1 MKGLAGQFALTL
13 RLHFRNRMALIYSY
27 IFPTIFLVAFWVL
40 YRYETPPIVRH
51 MGELLTVTILGGAC
65 FGLPTSM
72 VSDRERGVWRRF
84 RLTPV
89 RTFNVV
95 ASTVAARYVLLLL
108 AGLVQLGLAML
119 IGMPAPRHPLGLFV
133 AFTCVSFAFLGLG
146 LVIATMADN
155 VPAVQALGQCIFL
168 PMLIIGGVAVPLE
181 SLPDWAQHVAAFFP
195 GRYAVEALRATVMGG
210 GLGAA
215 RFSIGALVLIG
226 AAGCLAG
233 GRLFRWDA
241 QQRFARLAGKG
252 WVAVAIVAWV
262 AVGLAA
268 ETKQRTLVSNTARNV
283 PAPRGAAAAPTTAAP
298 AAATGSRPPTPLVA
312 TPTAAERAAAQSTTP
327 PPAGTAVPSAGAR
340 GATARTDA
348 AAESAPPASRPAP
361 APRVARTSP
370 SAEEPGT
377 APSATPP
384 TATPTPPARA
394 SSGATA
400 PPAPA
405 PAPDDWRKTTAAD
418 IDRAIDFTRLPPDSG
433 IVTPIAALD
442 EQPDPEVSQQL
453 DLMHSRLPT
462 WAPAKDPDTVQ
473 RVRNL
478 LYVAAVPDVLQ
489 TPIERFAPLEIY
501 DRLEQDVPREQLIQ
515 ALFWIALHPM
525 DGDHSAID
533 QLPILGL
540 DYGGVDVEETRN
552 RAAFYAVKL
561 LGRLTG
567 KIKAQ

>member
-1 MKGLAGQFALTL
+1 
-13 RLHFRNRMALIYSY
+13 
-27 IFPTIFLVAFWVL
+27 
-40 YRYETPPIVRH
+40 
-51 MGELLTVTILGGAC
+51 
-65 FGLPTSM
+65 
-72 VSDRERGVWRRF
+72 
-84 RLTPV
+84 
-89 RTFNVV
+89 
-95 ASTVAARYVLLLL
+95 
-108 AGLVQLGLAML
+108 
-119 IGMPAPRHPLGLFV
+119 
-133 AFTCVSFAFLGLG
+133 
-146 LVIATMADN
+146 
-155 VPAVQALGQCIFL
+155 
-168 PMLIIGGVAVPLE
+168 
-181 SLPDWAQHVAAFFP
+181 
-195 GRYAVEALRATVMGG
+195 
-210 GLGAA
+210 
-215 RFSIGALVLIG
+215 
-226 AAGCLAG
+226 
-233 GRLFRWDA
+233 
-241 QQRFARLAGKG
+241 
-252 WVAVAIVAWV
+252 
-262 AVGLAA
+262 
-268 ETKQRTLVSNTARNV
+268 
-283 PAPRGAAAAPTTAAP
+283 
-298 AAATGSRPPTPLVA
+298 LVA

-361 APRVARTSP
+361 APRVARRSP
-370 SAEEPGT
+370 SAEEP
-377 APSATPP
+377 PSPP
-384 TATPTPPARA
+384 TATPTPPAPA